1 MSHQDADLPPQEEER
16 LIKQLFD
23 ERRSQQPVSQRQPD
37 VPPKPPTTEEM
48 RRELVTSIAVE
59 DSVLQALARQRSEQ
73 VQAHMVGEGK
83 LNEERVFL
91 TEVDLAAADHEKIRT
106 RLNITAGS

>member
-1 MSHQDADLPPQEEER
+1 M
-16 LIKQLFD
+16 
-23 ERRSQQPVSQRQPD
+23 
-37 VPPKPPTTEEM
+37 
-48 RRELVTSIAVE
+48 TSIAVE
-59 DSVLQALARQRSEQ
+59 VSALQALARQRAEQ